1 MLARGL
7 MADAIGNLLTA
18 APHTEE
24 WLAASRLTF
33 DLSTADEKKAASL
46 YKAVE
51 AQFAAH
57 VSSLASAL
65 GAEPTLLDAYQKEWL
80 AFLATLERVSQ
91 LLQPLDRNYAAVHG
105 RRGWRP
111 SRRCTT

>member
-18 APHTEE
+18 APHTAE

-57 VSSLASAL
+57 VSALASAL
-65 GAEPTLLDAYQKEWL
+65 GAKPTLLEAYQKEWL

-91 LLQPLDRNYAAVHG
+91 LLQPLDRNYCLLYTS
-105 RRGWRP
+105 P
-111 SRRCTT
+111 SPRDS